1 MNCLPLL
8 FAPGARGTKTGAS
21 ADSGC
26 ACLGLVADAVVGAAV
41 AEAAVVVGAE
51 GAEVWEPELVFVLVA
66 LALVVCL
73 PLSEATP
80 ADMLRRIYLT
90 EYSIASPHS
99 DWCPVCILYPLNKAV
114 TLSNSFCQYLLR
126 LSLAHLHGLHAT
138 DTN

>member
-8 FAPGARGTKTGAS
+8 FAPGARGIKTGAS

-90 EYSIASPHS
+90 EYSIA
-99 DWCPVCILYPLNKAV
+99 
-114 TLSNSFCQYLLR
+114 
-126 LSLAHLHGLHAT
+126 
-138 DTN
+138 